1 MADNDVTD
9 DDRKAREW
17 ASSPARQSNGL
28 LAPVARAILAHVPA
42 PPATLADELRDI
54 CKKYSGDVEVD
65 LEPLADRADELEE
78 RARQVESLRDRG
90 VALVHERDEAR
101 ASLKRERASLKRESE
116 ARSQWMEF
124 CRKAE
129 DEVRDLTAEV
139 ERLTS
144 GRPTRAIEQAEC
156 LDKFQVGTVGR
167 TAQTLEAWQRD
178 VYGWNS
184 TNRTGDFASKD
195 IIERFGPMTILY
207 SPEVSE

>member
-1 MADNDVTD
+1 MTDNNVTADDCLAHD
-9 DDRKAREW
+9 FADRILATTHKSFYSKDIW
-17 ASSPARQSNGL
+17 AA
-28 LAPVARAILAHVPA
+28 ARAIKSNVPA
-42 PPATLADELRDI
+42 PPATLADELR
-54 CKKYSGDVEVD
+54 YRATLLYNGDPD
-65 LEPLADRADELEE
+65 GDSAAAISALADR
-78 RARQVESLRDRG
+78 VEN
-90 VALVHERDEAR
+90 VVKERDEAR

-124 CRKAE
+124 YRKAE

-144 GRPTRAIEQAEC
+144 GRPTRAIDQAEC

-184 TNRTGDFASKD
+184 PNRTGDFASKD